1 MENFLNLSFIQRNL
15 LIGSIMGDGEITKIY
30 PNSRRKNHSY
40 REHYGIEQE
49 NYRTWKASFF
59 PNLFYLTKKSQT
71 MRSKSDPL
79 FTELFPYF
87 YNNHSKQIPIM
98 LLKYCTS
105 PYFLVALYLD
115 DGSLSISKRINHQNK
130 KIYLTPHVY
139 LYLQNYPKEELEV
152 LQQHIFD
159 TFQIN
164 FKLSKRRDG
173 YGYILKG
180 TSTDLTYNFLN
191 LLSPITLTCESM
203 YYKSNWEWRLK
214 QEEEK
219 FFKQYPKYQIIASS
233 SDRFKNYTAGEVR
246 KMILLKKNGVKDIE
260 IAKTLG
266 RSYWSVV
273 YKLRELR
280 SEGIL

>member
-1 MENFLNLSFIQRNL
+1 MEKFLNLSSIQRNIL
-15 LIGSIMGDGEITKIY
+15 VGSIMGDGEITKLY

-40 REHYGIEQE
+40 REHYGVEQE
-49 NYRTWKASFF
+49 SYRIWKASFF
-59 PNLFYLTKKSQT
+59 PDLFYLTKKSQT

-87 YNNHSKQIPIM
+87 YNNQSKQIPIK

-105 PYFLVALYLD
+105 PYFLIALYLD
-115 DGSLSISKRINHQNK
+115 YGSLSISKRINHRNK
-130 KIYLTPHVY
+130 KIYLTPHIY
-139 LYLQNYPKEELEV
+139 LYLQNYPKKELEV
-152 LQQHIFD
+152 LQQHILN
-159 TFQIN
+159 TFHIE

-173 YGYILKG
+173 HGYVLKG
-180 TSTDLTYNFLN
+180 TSTDLTYNFLK

-214 QEEEK
+214 QEEQK
-219 FFKQYPKYQIIASS
+219 FLVQYPNYQILTSS
-233 SDRFKNYTAGEVR
+233 SSRFKNYTVEEIR
-246 KMILLKKNGVKDIE
+246 ELIFLKKSGVTDE
-260 IAKTLG
+260 VIAETLS

-280 SEGIL
+280 SEGLL

>member
-1 MENFLNLSFIQRNL
+1 MEKFLNLSSIQRNL
-15 LIGSIMGDGEITKIY
+15 LVGSIMGDGEITKIY

-40 REHYGIEQE
+40 REHYGVEQE
-49 NYRTWKASFF
+49 NYRIWKASFF
-59 PNLFYLTKKSQT
+59 PELFYLTKKSQT

-87 YNNHSKQIPIM
+87 YTNHSKQIPIK

-105 PYFLVALYLD
+105 PYFLTALYLD
-115 DGSLSISKRINHQNK
+115 DGSLSISKNINHRKK
-130 KIYLTPHVY
+130 KIYLTPQIF
-139 LYLQNYPKEELEV
+139 LYLQNYTKEELEV
-152 LQQHIFD
+152 LQQHILES
-159 TFQIN
+159 FQID
-164 FKLSKRRDG
+164 FKLNKRRDG
-173 YGYILKG
+173 HGYILRG

-214 QEEEK
+214 QEEQK
-219 FFKQYPKYQIIASS
+219 FLVQYPNYQIIASS
-233 SDRFKNYTAGEVR
+233 SSRNKNYSDKEINE
-246 KMILLKKNGVKDIE
+246 MISLKKKGFKDQE
-260 IAKTLG
+260 IANTLA

-280 SEGIL
+280 NGGVL